1 MNLLK
6 WITRILSFLTIVSF
20 AGVIIIVTIQ
30 ILSRYF
36 PYSFIWTEELT
47 RYFFLY
53 AICFGAPL
61 ALLRNEFINVDLI
74 IGRFSGTV
82 KRYYEIGIYLTILIL
97 SAIMVRE
104 GYAFMQLGKSQSSAT
119 MPFQMS
125 VIHASIFIMSIFLL
139 IFSLI
144 KIGLLIRNKK
154 NPYEVDG
161 GGEI

>member
-47 RYFFLY
+47 RYFFLF

-104 GYAFMQLGKSQSSAT
+104 GYAFMELGKSQSSAT

-144 KIGLLIRNKK
+144 KIGFLIRNKK

>member
-6 WITRILSFLTIVSF
+6 WVTRILSFLTIVSF

-74 IGRFSGTV
+74 ISRFSGTV

-97 SAIMVRE
+97 SAIMVKE

-139 IFSLI
+139 IFSLT
-144 KIGLLIRNKK
+144 KIGFLIRNKK

>member
-47 RYFFLY
+47 RYFFLF

-97 SAIMVRE
+97 SAIMVKE

-125 VIHASIFIMSIFLL
+125 VIHASIFIMSFFLL

-144 KIGLLIRNKK
+144 KIGFLIRNKK

>member
-6 WITRILSFLTIVSF
+6 WVTRILSFLTIVSF

-82 KRYYEIGIYLTILIL
+82 KRYYEIGIYLTILLL
-97 SAIMVRE
+97 SAIMVKE
-104 GYAFMQLGKSQSSAT
+104 GYAFMQLGNNQSSAT

-144 KIGLLIRNKK
+144 KIGFLIRNKK